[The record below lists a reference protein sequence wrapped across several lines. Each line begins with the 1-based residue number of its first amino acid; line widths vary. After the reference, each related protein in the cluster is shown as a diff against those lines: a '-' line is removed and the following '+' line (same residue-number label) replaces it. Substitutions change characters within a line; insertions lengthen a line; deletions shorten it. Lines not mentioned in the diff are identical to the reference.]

1 MRKRKMRFEWV
12 PVALAKKILADELK
26 RKRALERLQ
35 SSTNKE
41 LQESP
46 VAKNRGRR
54 LNGNEG

>member
-1 MRKRKMRFEWV
+1 MRKRKMRFEQV

-26 RKRALERLQ
+26 RKQALERLQ

-46 VAKNRGRR
+46 VAKNRVDD
-54 LNGNEG
+54 